1 MEAPT
6 LREEELR
13 EGLMLREGAL
23 LREVEPTEERT
34 EREGVN
40 VLRGAVVLFE
50 RLLPS
55 IWRPVVR
62 VLLGREPP

>member
-23 LREVEPTEERT
+23 LREGEPTERT

-55 IWRPVVR
+55 NWRPVVR